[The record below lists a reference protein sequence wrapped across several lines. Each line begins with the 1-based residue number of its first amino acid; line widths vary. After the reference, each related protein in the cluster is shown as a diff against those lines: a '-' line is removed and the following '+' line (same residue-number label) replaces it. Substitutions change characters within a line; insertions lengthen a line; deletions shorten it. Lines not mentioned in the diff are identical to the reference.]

1 MPSLTGK
8 TPLSVAI
15 LLFVATVL
23 TLYARTHTL
32 SNSISSASTTEGTII
47 YDPGAPTFT
56 LTTQA
61 LISSNIPFQNHSTPQ
76 PFQSYLQQTLNYTYF
91 SDLFSA
97 INATV
102 GTLQTR
108 GEAHVTVITP
118 PEFDRV
124 LKPSGV
130 TIQDINEIALRNN
143 IQKARLMP
151 VCLGRFNGTLPNPN
165 KAESDKGTFLLYSL
179 VVADVYGDLVNIR
192 REVFKLYR
200 SKGGQGALFQPEGF
214 WPHITIGFDRRDLF
228 IEDGLY
234 KGSNYCYAPIRTSK

>member
-1 MPSLTGK
+1 MLSLTGK
-8 TPLSVAI
+8 APFYAAI
-15 LLFVATVL
+15 LLFVMTAL
-23 TLYARTHTL
+23 TLYARTHRP
-32 SNSISSASTTEGTII
+32 SNSARSGSTTEGTII
-47 YDPGAPTFT
+47 YDPGAPTFH
-56 LTTQA
+56 LPAQA
-61 LISSNIPFQNHSTPQ
+61 LVSSNIPFLNHSTPK
-76 PFQSYLQQTLNYTYF
+76 PFQSYLQQTLDYTHF
-91 SDLFSA
+91 SDLFAA

-108 GEAHVTVITP
+108 GEAHVTVVTP
-118 PEFDRV
+118 PEFDRA
-124 LKPSGV
+124 LKPAGV
-130 TIQDINEIALRNN
+130 TIKEIEEIALRNN

-151 VCLGRFNGTLPNPN
+151 VCLGRFNGTLPNPS
-165 KAESDKGTFLLYSL
+165 KAESDKGAFILFSL